1 MRLGTSPTLSRPRTD
16 VVARLRWAV
25 PTVLLGAVV
34 AAAVAP
40 ATSAYADTTVPAG
53 APAAPASVTV
63 DAGPGSLTIGWTP
76 PAVAGDTPISGYD
89 VAAVPADPAN
99 GTVPVTAATDATT
112 ITATLSG
119 LTDGVDYTV
128 TVAATNS
135 AGSGP
140 AATADGTPR
149 TVPAAVAL
157 TGVSAADSSATVTW
171 QPPASDGGAAVADYV
186 VTAQPSGR
194 TVTVAADATTASIGG
209 LADGSAT
216 TLSVAAVNAAGTGP
230 AATTAAVTP
239 RKPAN
244 LRVAVAPARVA
255 VYGTATHITASLTDT
270 SGHPIAGR
278 RVVLYFRVR
287 TGTFR
292 AAAGGLTGSTGR
304 VTLST
309 VLPANA
315 ELVLQ
320 HFADAVAGVRI
331 AAGSVLVAHKLTE
344 SAPRSILVGQYV
356 TTTGSVSPRR
366 AIGSPVEL
374 KRLIG
379 TRWITVA
386 TGRMTTG
393 TAYRVSW
400 KPASA
405 GTYALRVVIPTDA
418 SFTAG
423 WGRGWRQT
431 VSVETVASIAAGILR
446 NTRITLATAHESGVR
461 DDATAKD
468 DMLALAAH
476 HWAPR
481 SAYQNAP
488 GGSTPVDIR
497 LLRALRAL
505 GSKARVTVSEIAGGS
520 HAVGSSHYRG
530 EAMDITVVNGVSIA
544 GGGNYSLVAS
554 VCRSYGASVVY
565 DPAYDPYG
573 GHGNHVHCQW
583 GALGRD

>member
-1 MRLGTSPTLSRPRTD
+1 MRFGTSPTSSRPRTD
-16 VVARLRWAV
+16 LVARLRWAV

-40 ATSAYADTTVPAG
+40 ASAYADTTIPAG
-53 APAAPASVTV
+53 APAAPASVTA
-63 DAGPGSLTIGWTP
+63 DAGAGSLTIGWTP

-89 VAAVPADPAN
+89 VAAVPTDPAN

-112 ITATLSG
+112 VSATLSG
-119 LTDGVDYTV
+119 LTNGVGYTV
-128 TVAATNS
+128 SVAATNS
-135 AGSGP
+135 AGTGP
-140 AATADGTPR
+140 SATTDGTPR
-149 TVPAAVAL
+149 TVPAAVAI
-157 TGVSAADSSATVTW
+157 TGVSAADSSAAVTW

-186 VTAQPSGR
+186 VTAAPSGH
-194 TVTVAADATTASIGG
+194 TVTVAADATTASIDG

-244 LRVAVAPARVA
+244 LRVAVAPAPVA
-255 VYGTATHITASLTDT
+255 VYGTATRLTASLTDAA
-270 SGHPIAGR
+270 GHGIPGR

-292 AAAGGLTGSTGR
+292 AAAAGLTGSTGR
-304 VTLST
+304 VALST

-320 HFADAVAGVRI
+320 HFADAVAGVRV
-331 AAGSVLVAHKLTE
+331 AAATVRVAHKLTE
-344 SAPRSILVGQYV
+344 SAPHPIVVGKYV
-356 TTTGSVSPRR
+356 TTTGSVAPRR
-366 AIGSPVEL
+366 AIGSPVQL

-386 TGRMTTG
+386 TGRMTTA

-405 GTYALRVVIPTDA
+405 GTYSLRVVIPADA

-423 WGRGWRQT
+423 WGRAWRQT
-431 VSVETVASIAAGILR
+431 VSVETVASLAAGILR
-446 NTRITLATAHESGVR
+446 NSRITLATTHESGVR
-461 DDATAKD
+461 DGATARD

-583 GALGRD
+583 GTVGRD